1 MAESKAKKTAT
12 KVADT
17 KKNDDIVIPVEFTDE
32 DLDKSVVIH
41 NIAGWDVTFALRNR
55 VGDVLMTKKSKQRL
69 QRNEIQSQIYNG
81 NKLFAGTDGKGS
93 HATIY
98 IEDAATRQWLG
109 FETQDEPQLVF
120 TDDVAR
126 KLFAM
131 SQSEFERELPHYI
144 ATRAEKYALN
154 EAIERLGFN
163 DYRKIVYASKYTDY
177 PLK

>member
-81 NKLFAGTDGKGS
+81 NKLFCFHLHS
-93 HATIY
+93 
-98 IEDAATRQWLG
+98 
-109 FETQDEPQLVF
+109 P
-120 TDDVAR
+120 
-126 KLFAM
+126 
-131 SQSEFERELPHYI
+131 PHYNVYFSFNVMI
-144 ATRAEKYALN
+144 YFISFYAVTPIL
-154 EAIERLGFN
+154 
-163 DYRKIVYASKYTDY
+163 
-177 PLK
+177 P